1 MEQFKEQKK
10 DWGRFGGYDYY
21 RYIRSLNQYIT
32 MMKTMDINENVSL
45 KLDDRTERIMVSI
58 DSETNEVVD
67 CLSEFTPMSLEDVQN
82 LVNKLIRFGMIT
94 VDKNISN
101 EDGIVDVS
109 ILIWNIDET
118 DDLYIETYH
127 IHHRISDNEL
137 FDDYDRTMKYDKFV

>member
-1 MEQFKEQKK
+1 
-10 DWGRFGGYDYY
+10 
-21 RYIRSLNQYIT
+21 
-32 MMKTMDINENVSL
+32 MKTMDINENVRL

-82 LVNKLIRFGMIT
+82 LVNKLIRLGMIT

-109 ILIWNIDET
+109 ILVWNIDET

-127 IHHRISDNEL
+127 VNHRIPDNDL
-137 FDDYDRTMKYDKFV
+137 FDDYDKTMDYQEFLDS